1 MKRIIILLC
10 LSLAVLVNGHVF
22 GQVTNLPAQFGPHQW
37 TATVKVVGE
46 DGNPIAGADVVAQY
60 DVPRPQGS
68 DQPTFGY
75 VKGVTDPKGIFIA
88 SHADSS
94 WNLGI
99 IVEKTGYYATHTGYE
114 FYFDDKR
121 RHPSFTLLLKKIVNP
136 IPMYAKRVDEN
147 PPMLK
152 QPAGY
157 DLMVGDWVAPY
168 GKGFNTDIIFTKV
181 AYRKSG
187 MDYDYK
193 VTVDFPKAGDG
204 IQEFTVP
211 DAEVGSFLRSP
222 YEAPVNGYQNQLIKE
237 RYAHPG
243 QPPQSNYDENA
254 NYFIRVRTVLDSN
267 GNIKNALYG
276 KIYGDF
282 MQFNYYLNPTPNDQ
296 NVEFDPKHNLLG
308 DSVRLP

>member
-1 MKRIIILLC
+1 MKRTIILLC
-10 LSLAVLVNGHVF
+10 LAFAVLINRYAF
-22 GQVTNLPAQFGPHQW
+22 AQTNALPAQFGPHQW
-37 TATVKVVGE
+37 TATVKVIGE
-46 DGNPIAGADVVAQY
+46 DGNPISGVDVSAQY

-68 DQPTFGY
+68 DTPTFAL
-75 VKGVTDPKGIFIA
+75 VKGVTDDNGMFIA
-88 SHADSS
+88 SHTDSS

-99 IVEKTGYYATHTGYE
+99 IVEKPGYYTIHTGYE

-121 RHPSFTLLLKKIVNP
+121 RHPSFTLTLKKIVNP
-136 IPMYAKRVDEN
+136 IPMYAKWVNEN
-147 PPMLK
+147 PPILK
-152 QPAGY
+152 QPVGY

-168 GKGFNTDIIFTKV
+168 GKGVNRDIIFTKV
-181 AYRKSG
+181 AYRNSG
-187 MDYDYK
+187 TDYDYK

-211 DAEVGSFLRSP
+211 DTEVGSFLRSP

-267 GNIKNALYG
+267 GNIKSALYG

-282 MQFNYYLNPTPNDQ
+282 MQFGYYLNPTPNDR

-308 DSVRLP
+308 GSVRLP